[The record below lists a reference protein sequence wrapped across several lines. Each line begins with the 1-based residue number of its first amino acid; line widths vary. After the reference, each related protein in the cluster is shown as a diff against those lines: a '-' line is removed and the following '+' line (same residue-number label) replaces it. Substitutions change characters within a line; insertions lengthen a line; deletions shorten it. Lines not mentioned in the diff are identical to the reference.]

1 MLERRAASRSASA
14 VISPIETA
22 NHAAE
27 ELKRAVDDAGT
38 PRCCRRVRRRG
49 GTWIP
54 KNVAPVVVAAI
65 FIVLMLVTTMLER
78 QARPRRLTVAE
89 QSAGVRHSHKQGL
102 QLQTVGSEDESLVTD
117 APPAEMPQLW
127 KHRSSPDAAWDC
139 LEALAC
145 LPVLP
150 PHGAALP
157 AACPVGAEAWF
168 RAQPQ
173 GGGVLLVQ
181 VAAWTGLWGAAWGA
195 LAMRQPRLSPG
206 AAASCRS
213 STFPVRAANEQFA
226 ASAYM
231 GSTQLQRRHGF
242 SVAPLHSY
250 EGGALAVELQA
261 STLCSIGAAVL
272 KARARPSPPVAAPK
286 AASGGGGTGPAHPP
300 GACSDLSAAGASR
313 VGGRVHYGAAPSPL
327 CILQVFTPRCVLRR
341 VQPAAALL
349 QPAPRPC
356 ETCYGL

>member
-14 VISPIETA
+14 VINPVEPA

-27 ELKRAVDDAGT
+27 LKRAVADAGT
-38 PRCCRRVRRRG
+38 PHCCRRVRRRG

-54 KNVAPVVVAAI
+54 KNIAPVVIAAI
-65 FIVLMLVTTMLER
+65 FIIPMLMTTMLER
-78 QARPRRLTVAE
+78 EARSRRLTVAT
-89 QSAGVRHSHKQGL
+89 QGTGARHMYKLGL
-102 QLQTVGSEDESLVTD
+102 SQEAVGSEDETLVTD

-157 AACPVGAEAWF
+157 VACPAGAEAWF
-168 RAQPQ
+168 RTQPQ

-195 LAMRQPRLSPG
+195 LAMRQPRSAPG

-231 GSTQLQRRHGF
+231 GSAQLQRRHGF

-250 EGGALAVELQA
+250 EGGAVAVELQA

-272 KARARPSPPVAAPK
+272 RSRARPAPPVVAPK
-286 AASGGGGTGPAHPP
+286 AASGGGTGPAHPP
-300 GACSDLSAAGASR
+300 GACSDLSAAGVSWG
-313 VGGRVHYGAAPSPL
+313 GGRGGA
-327 CILQVFTPRCVLRR
+327 F
-341 VQPAAALL
+341 
-349 QPAPRPC
+349 
-356 ETCYGL
+356 